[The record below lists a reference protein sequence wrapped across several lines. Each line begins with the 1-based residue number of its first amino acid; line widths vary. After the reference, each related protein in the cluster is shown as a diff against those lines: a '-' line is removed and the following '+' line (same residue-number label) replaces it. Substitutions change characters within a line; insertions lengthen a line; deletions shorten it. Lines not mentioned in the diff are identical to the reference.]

1 MRREDL
7 ERFLENGN
15 HLGFKKQTDS
25 DEYLGWIILRKDK
38 PYDRLLSLLTS
49 GEEPE
54 FVAKQNLIRSKPYR
68 VVVSELR
75 RDVYES
81 GRYETNEDYRM
92 NEQHI
97 FSNLDEVEGF
107 VQRYGHILEN
117 IKWRME
123 IEAP

>member
-15 HLGFKKQTDS
+15 HLGFRKQTDS

-38 PYDRLLSLLTS
+38 PNERLLSLLTS

-54 FVAKQNLIRSKPYR
+54 FVAEQNLIRSKPYR
-68 VVVSELR
+68 VVVSELQ

-81 GRYETNEDYRM
+81 GRYEANEDYRM
-92 NEQHI
+92 SEQHI
-97 FSNLDEVEGF
+97 FSYLNEVEEF
-107 VQRYGHILEN
+107 VQRYGHTLEN
-117 IKWRME
+117 IKWLIE

>member
-15 HLGFKKQTDS
+15 HLGFRKQTDS
-25 DEYLGWIILRKDK
+25 DEYLGWVILRKDK
-38 PYDRLLSLLTS
+38 PNERLLSLLTS

-54 FVAKQNLIRSKPYR
+54 FVAEQNLTRSKPYR

-81 GRYETNEDYRM
+81 GRYEANEDYRL
-92 NEQHI
+92 NEKHL
-97 FSNLDEVEGF
+97 FSNLDEVEEF
-107 VQRYGHILEN
+107 VQRYGHTLEN
-117 IKWRME
+117 IKWRIE
-123 IEAP
+123 IEAS